1 MKNVWLLFSIAFFSE
16 SVAACV
22 AYLYP
27 LTKVYG
33 GNVNTVLLLQLEFII
48 LLAFFQLPTGRFAD
62 RVSFK
67 TSITLGLLI
76 VFCGSLI
83 YVVADHLLVFFLAEA
98 VWAVGAS
105 FVQGADIS
113 LLEASLIKNGGDA
126 SSFQKYRGYL
136 GALRT
141 GSRIGY
147 FCIGG
152 FLVESWLYAPFLL
165 SAGFLGIA
173 CVLSLFLDNTKST
186 AKNARAAP
194 RKTTV
199 ICVQYLNPQSF
210 TGRVIFTQAL
220 ILSGTYMGFWL
231 SMPWMESLHVS
242 QAEIGI
248 SLAILAGVSAA
259 SNLLASGWRVRA
271 HSLRPYTF
279 LVLTTVSGFYLLT
292 LDSLTAGLL
301 GLALHKIVFGFTD
314 VIVDR
319 HLLEAA
325 SEDEKATITSLSG
338 MVKNAS
344 MAFFLLICIAAEK
357 YMEIGGRF
365 GLIGAVMLLAFILQ
379 SSRHLKSFFLLSAG
393 KAKKIIGSR
402 SV

>member
-48 LLAFFQLPTGRFAD
+48 LLALFQLPTGRFAD

-67 TSITLGLLI
+67 ASITLGLLT
-76 VFCGSLI
+76 VFCGSLV

-98 VWAVGAS
+98 IWAVGAS
-105 FVQGADIS
+105 FIQGADIS
-113 LLEASLIKNGGDA
+113 LLEASLIKKGGDA
-126 SSFQKYRGYL
+126 NCFQKYRGYL

-141 GSRIGY
+141 VSRIGF

-165 SAGFLGIA
+165 STGFLGIA
-173 CVLSLFLDNTKST
+173 CVLSLFLKN
-186 AKNARAAP
+186 AKLPAINARAAP
-194 RKTTV
+194 RKTSA

-210 TGRVIFTQAL
+210 TGRVICAQAL
-220 ILSGTYMGFWL
+220 ILSGTYIGFWL
-231 SMPWMESLHVS
+231 SMPWMESLQVGH
-242 QAEIGI
+242 AEIGV
-248 SLAILAGVSAA
+248 SLALLAGVSAA
-259 SNLLASGWRVRA
+259 SNLLASNWKIRE
-271 HSLRPYTF
+271 HSMRPYIF

-292 LDSLTAGLL
+292 LGSLTIGLV
-301 GLALHKIVFGFTD
+301 GLALHKVVFGFTD

-319 HLLEAA
+319 HLLEVA

-338 MVKNAS
+338 MVRNAC
-344 MAFFLLICIAAEK
+344 MAFFLLLCIVAES
-357 YMEIGGRF
+357 YLDIAGRF
-365 GLIGAVMLLAFILQ
+365 GLIGAVMLLAFMLQ
-379 SSRHLKSFFLLSAG
+379 SRRYLKNSFEMLSS
-393 KAKKIIGSR
+393 KAKKN
-402 SV
+402 